1 MFKRLFLMFALF
13 FALSIPTYTVF
24 ADGDGHGEPTGDHD
38 EEAASG
44 SFSLPLLLSIGAGV
58 LAAGGAAT
66 TKRFN
71 PFQLGVIGLGVMTG
85 VLHLIIG
92 LGGET
97 LLLLN
102 GLGYLALLGVI
113 FFPLGELDKYNQLLR
128 IVLLGYTVVTLVAY
142 FALHTPAQYSAT
154 GIITKIIEVALLV
167 VLGLRIWQYQA
178 EARLVYSARS

>member
-1 MFKRLFLMFALF
+1 MLKRLLIVFALF
-13 FALSIPTYTVF
+13 FALTAPVHTAY
-24 ADGDGHGEPTGDHD
+24 ADGDGHGEPDDHD
-38 EEAASG
+38 SEVASG
-44 SFSLPLLLSIGAGV
+44 SFSLPILLSIGAGV

-85 VLHLIIG
+85 VLHLVIG

-102 GLGYLALLGVI
+102 GLGYLALLAAI
-113 FFPLGELDKYNQLLR
+113 YFPLGELDKYNQLLR
-128 IVLLGYTVVTLVAY
+128 IGLLGYTVITLVAY
-142 FALHTPAQYSAT
+142 FALHTPAQYSTT
-154 GIITKIIEVALLV
+154 GIITKVIEVALLV

-178 EARLVYSARS
+178 EGRLAATIR